1 MRGSVRVLLVSLVA
15 AAGACSAGGAG
26 GAPPPNPNV
35 WVASAWADSTG
46 GPMAT
51 ARRGNSEW
59 VNARLVGLTVD
70 TTKDSTARA
79 TFQFAIHCDGC
90 LFYFR
95 ESQAIDDHGRR
106 WDVSDMP
113 QAPHPGPNGFGW
125 SVGPGSRQLYIVYST
140 PMAGRRRPA
149 ALSIIIRSATGF
161 RGMQNDPLHPRRAS
175 PEWFQDLTF
184 EPARL
189 DWSNAGVGR

>member
-1 MRGSVRVLLVSLVA
+1 MRSSMRVLMVSLAA

-35 WVASAWADSTG
+35 WVASAWTDSTG

-51 ARRGNSEW
+51 AYRGTSDW
-59 VNARLVGLTVD
+59 INARLQGLAVD
-70 TTKDSTARA
+70 TTKDSVAHA

-95 ESQAIDDHGRR
+95 DSRAVDDRGRR

-125 SVGPGSRQLYIVYST
+125 RVGPGSRQLFIVYST

-149 ALSIIIRSATGF
+149 ALSLIIRSVTGF
-161 RGMQNDPLHPRRAS
+161 RGMQRDPLHPTRQS
-175 PEWFQDLTF
+175 PEWDQDLTF
-184 EPARL
+184 DPVRL
-189 DWSNAGVGR
+189 DWSTAGVGK